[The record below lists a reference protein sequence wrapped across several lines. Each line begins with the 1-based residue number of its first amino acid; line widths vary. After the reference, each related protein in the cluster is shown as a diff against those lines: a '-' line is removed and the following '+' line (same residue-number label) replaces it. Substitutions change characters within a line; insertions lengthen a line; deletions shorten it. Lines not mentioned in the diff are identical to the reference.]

1 MQRLLLDVIPQEEHP
16 LVLGHPI
23 ERFENDRRRRFIG
36 RMLIDRSVDHLRG
49 EAFEP
54 SHGLAPVVS
63 YHLVADAREPPLRIG
78 RDVVEV
84 VVREDED
91 LVNKVGHIGITDP
104 ETT

>member
-1 MQRLLLDVIPQEEHP
+1 MQRLLLGVMPQEEHP
-16 LVLGHPI
+16 LVLGHSI
-23 ERFENDRRRRFIG
+23 ERFEDDRRRRFIG
-36 RMLIDRSVDHLRG
+36 RVLVDRGVDHLRG

-63 YHLVADAREPPLRIG
+63 YHLVANAREPPLRIG

-91 LVNKVGHIGITDP
+91 LVHEVSHIGITDP
-104 ETT
+104 EAT